1 MIQRNHHSTMT
12 PPTRD
17 DKISTSKGSI
27 KDGSNTDDELQSL
40 LDFAC
45 ELADAAAQITRH
57 YFRQPLSV
65 DNKLSANEFD
75 PVTIADRAAE
85 ESMRKLITVRYPDH
99 GIYGEEYGTQT
110 GKSSLTWV
118 LDPIDGTRA
127 FISGM
132 PTWGTLIALYDG
144 TRPVIG
150 IMDQPFTGERY
161 LASVARGFSTLR
173 YNGVDTAL
181 QTSRCEQL
189 SAAIMM
195 STAPDMFDSVEFN
208 VQQQLV
214 SRVKLMRYGGDCYSY
229 CLLAAGHIDLVVESD
244 LSAYDIQALI
254 PIVENAG
261 GIVSDWSGGPA
272 VNGGQIIAA
281 ASQVLHQKALDLLQS
296 AAKKSDSIL

>member
-1 MIQRNHHSTMT
+1 MT

-161 LASVARGFSTLR
+161 LASVA
-173 YNGVDTAL
+173 
-181 QTSRCEQL
+181 
-189 SAAIMM
+189 
-195 STAPDMFDSVEFN
+195 
-208 VQQQLV
+208 
-214 SRVKLMRYGGDCYSY
+214 
-229 CLLAAGHIDLVVESD
+229 LLAAGHIDLVVESD